1 MNRLEELRAQVHTLV
16 DETTSEEDLQ
26 LAVES
31 LQRTHEWYFTD
42 EQEREIALARQEVK
56 EGKFVTLEE
65 FKRLSKARVNALI
78 ETASENDGN
87 RIG

>member
-16 DETTSEEDLQ
+16 DETTSEADLQ

-31 LQRTHEWYFTD
+31 LQRANEWYFTD
-42 EQEREIALARQEVK
+42 EQEREIALARHEVK

-65 FKRLSKARVNALI
+65 FKMESLARIAAI
-78 ETASENDGN
+78 TKD
-87 RIG
+87 

>member
-26 LAVES
+26 MAVEN
-31 LQRTHEWYFTD
+31 LQPTQKWYFTD

-65 FKRLSKARVNALI
+65 FKKESLARIAAI
-78 ETASENDGN
+78 IQT
-87 RIG
+87 